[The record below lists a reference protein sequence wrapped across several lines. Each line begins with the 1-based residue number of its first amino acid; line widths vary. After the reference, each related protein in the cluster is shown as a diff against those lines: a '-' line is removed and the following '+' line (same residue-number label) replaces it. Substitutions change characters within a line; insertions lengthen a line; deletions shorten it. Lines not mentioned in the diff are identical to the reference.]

1 MGKIR
6 QNISDF
12 LKDKVVVPDLSD
24 YPLHKKIPAF
34 GKFNAEQ
41 LSYVK
46 EQLELKSELEKLVVL
61 QRWFASINK
70 APTPFEL
77 KTIDAYENSEIGYSK
92 RAISEIDVSCKNPYV
107 RKTLE
112 MYNERRKKSASLVDT
127 PRTLADYAEAGSRF
141 AFANGTDTVI
151 KTGSGTVAEFN
162 CYRNGRRASYFLRF
176 WDYVNEIDA
185 GELKLNLGRL
195 YAYGYKPMALVY
207 EEFDGSTPKKRLI
220 CSKTA
225 DLFGVPAFESTE
237 KCVSKFKEPV
247 AKTSLLC
254 YSEHAEI
261 FSADILGR
269 ESILLVDIERP
280 INKTGSQVDW
290 SFLHCRGISTVI
302 SADEGVLNGLVGLGH
317 GFDID
322 IADVPLANDTEESV
336 LLRPSSKYVVALC
349 RRGNI
354 SDVVEQLSEVGCKCY
369 EIGRLT
375 RKNAIRLLNVGVELM
390 SLELD
395 TIRYRLYDG
404 CICKIEDYSNNKTQK
419 IYDDPIEKIEAGIE
433 LGFFKSDYSLDSVN
447 GANAL
452 YPRLIG
458 KKQLTPVQA
467 VTVIPEYNRF
477 DNVVNLIST
486 GIAVNN
492 EDDFTNAVQSLLGA
506 VLKLVVAGSPL
517 GKISVSIDYLYD
529 PKRDESTRGRI
540 LASLLGCA
548 YVQRE
553 LTIGCSGTRF
563 LPTEMSVDSVE
574 LSSTAVGMAP
584 KDKIITPLFDIGNK
598 IYRVRIPKDEY
609 GVPDLRYV
617 LKLCG
622 VINININTGNITA
635 GCLVEHNE
643 ADSVIRG
650 TAGNGYGFT
659 FAKGFSGSI
668 DGGSGD
674 ILLAMNNTDDFG
686 AYDCEYLGVVDDGGI
701 IRCDDNSISQREIE
715 LHITRFPFADQ
726 ERVESVCRFS
736 GITSDLKNSVYKTR
750 PNLLILHNDYA
761 SEKAVHT
768 EAAIL
773 GFDVTSL
780 YVSAE
785 SSFTKV
791 SARKV
796 RELIERTDFIVI
808 CGRADYDLD
817 GGIHSLLRMP
827 SVLDALNESVFRKGS
842 LVLGTGEG
850 AIALFELGYLTDGNA
865 EHGQT
870 DDITFGDSSMGEMTA
885 RIPYVR
891 VEPNN
896 SVLLR
901 GADFLSKY
909 PVGCGGA
916 MMRLS
921 VSREAMEKLSAN
933 GQICARFVNRNG
945 LPTETYPCNPEGSTE
960 GITAISSPNGRMLG
974 IFALPEKTCT
984 LIDEPSLMREILESA
999 LKYFE
1004 PNDI

>member
-6 QNISDF
+6 QNITDF
-12 LKDKVVVPDLSD
+12 LKEKIVVPDLSD
-24 YPLHKKIPAF
+24 YPLHKRIPAF
-34 GKFNAEQ
+34 GKFNTEQ

-46 EQLELKSELEKLVVL
+46 AQLELKSELEKLLVL
-61 QRWFASINK
+61 QRWFISVNK

-77 KTIDAYENSEIGYSK
+77 KTIDAYENSEMGFSQ
-92 RAISEIDVSCKNPYV
+92 RAISEIDITCQNPYV

-112 MYNERRKKSASLVDT
+112 MYNERRKKSASIVDA

-151 KTGSGTVAEFN
+151 KTGNGTVAEFN
-162 CYRNGRRASYFLRF
+162 CYRNGRRTSYFLRF
-176 WDYVNEIDA
+176 WDYINEIDA
-185 GELKLNLGRL
+185 GELKINLGRL
-195 YAYGYKPMALVY
+195 YTYGYKPMALVY
-207 EEFDGSTPKKRLI
+207 EEFDGATPKKRLI

-225 DLFGVPAFESTE
+225 DLFGVPAFEATE

-254 YSEHAEI
+254 FSEHAEA
-261 FSADILGR
+261 FCADILGR

-280 INKTGSQVDW
+280 VNKTGSQVDW
-290 SFLHCRGISTVI
+290 SFLHCRGISTI
-302 SADEGVLNGLVGLGH
+302 LPADEGVLNGLIGLGH

-336 LLRPSSKYVVALC
+336 LIRPSSKYIVALC

-354 SDVVEQLSEVGCKCY
+354 ADVVEQLSEVGCKCY

-375 RKNAIRLLNVGVELM
+375 RKKSARLLNVGVELM
-390 SLELD
+390 NLELD

-404 CICKIEDYSNNKTQK
+404 CVCKIEDDTDDTIGK
-419 IYDDPIEKIEAGIE
+419 IYDDPIEKIKAGIE
-433 LGFFKSDYSLDSVN
+433 LGFFKSDYSLDALN

-452 YPRLIG
+452 FPRLIG
-458 KKQLTPVQA
+458 EKQLTPIQA

-477 DNVVNLIST
+477 DNIVNLIST
-486 GIAVNN
+486 GIATKRG
-492 EDDFTNAVQSLLGA
+492 DDFINAVQSVLGA

-517 GKISVSIDYLYD
+517 GKISVSTDYLYD
-529 PKRDESTRGRI
+529 PTREERTRGKV

-548 YVQRE
+548 YAQRE

-563 LPTEMSVDSVE
+563 LPSEMSVDSVE
-574 LSSTAVGMAP
+574 LSFTAVGMAP
-584 KDKIITPLFDIGNK
+584 KDKVITPLFDVGNK
-598 IYRVRIPKDEY
+598 IYRVRVPKDEY
-609 GVPDLRYV
+609 GMPDLRYV

-674 ILLAMNNTDDFG
+674 ILLAMSNTDDFG

-715 LHITRFPFADQ
+715 LNITRFPFADQ
-726 ERVESVCRFS
+726 EHVESIFRFEGVPS
-736 GITSDLKNSVYKTR
+736 NLKNSVYKTR

-780 YVSAE
+780 YVGTD

-808 CGRADYDLD
+808 CGRADYDLN

-850 AIALFELGYLTDGNA
+850 AIALFELGYLTEGNA

-870 DDITFGDSSMGEMTA
+870 DKIEFRESKMGEMTA
-885 RIPYVR
+885 RTPYVR
-891 VEPNN
+891 IEPNN
-896 SVLLR
+896 SVMLKDVDAQKR
-901 GADFLSKY
+901 Y

-916 MMRLS
+916 LMRLS
-921 VSREAMEKLSAN
+921 ISDEVMEKLSTS

-945 LPTETYPCNPEGSTE
+945 LPTETYPCNPEGSTG
-960 GITAISSPNGRMLG
+960 GITALSSPNGRMLG
-974 IFALPEKTCT
+974 IFALPEKACT
-984 LIDEPSLMREILESA
+984 LINEPSLMKEILASA
-999 LKYFE
+999 LKYFNSDE
-1004 PNDI
+1004 I